1 MPSRSSGG
9 TSRKGS
15 ETVVIDLPWPK
26 GVTAQNESKW
36 QGKIRPIADLKL
48 IAKMITLDQMARGQT
63 PIKGP
68 HVINYRFFVPD
79 NLRRDRA
86 NMVQMCKA
94 LVDGVVAAGAIE
106 GDHWQISWIGTVE
119 VEIRKGNPGVR
130 LEILSRAEKK

>member
-1 MPSRSSGG
+1 M
-9 TSRKGS
+9 
-15 ETVVIDLPWPK
+15 
-26 GVTAQNESKW
+26 TAQNESKW

-68 HVINYRFFVPD
+68 HVINYLFFVP
-79 NLRRDRA
+79 NYLRRDRA
-86 NMVQMCKA
+86 NMVHLCKA
-94 LVDGVVAAGAIE
+94 YVDGLVDAGAIE

-130 LEILSRAEKK
+130 LEILSRAEKS

>member
-1 MPSRSSGG
+1 M
-9 TSRKGS
+9 
-15 ETVVIDLPWPK
+15 VIDLPWPR
-26 GVTAQNESKW
+26 GVTAQNRGNSRAKA
-36 QGKIRPIADLKL
+36 KPIADLRL
-48 IAKMITLDQMARGQT
+48 IAKMITLDQIARGQT

-68 HVINYRFFVPD
+68 HVIHYRFFVPD

-130 LEILSRAEKK
+130 LEILSRAEKS